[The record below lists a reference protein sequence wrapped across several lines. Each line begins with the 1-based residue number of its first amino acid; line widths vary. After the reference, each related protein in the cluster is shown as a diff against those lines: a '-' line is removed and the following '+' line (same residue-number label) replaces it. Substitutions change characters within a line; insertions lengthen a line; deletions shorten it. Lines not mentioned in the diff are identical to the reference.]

1 MCVCVCVCSRL
12 PRAPFSFEDKK
23 PEQHSSTQSPYSSL
37 ACTHTHKHTQVG
49 VFSTGRIRGE
59 QCRSHSH
66 AALREAMRSVFLS
79 VGGFLACDIHHAVPF
94 LSLTH
99 THTRSQYQHRH
110 LHRTKQRV
118 SGHRLGS
125 APSAVAPQ
133 QAEQGV
139 GCPVQAPPPLGR
151 SHGPPRL
158 LSSRRP
164 RRVCGAGAPPLVDAV
179 SSLSLSLPFSSSSLS
194 HTHSLPAS
202 SLALF
207 LSLSFLFLSLLSSL
221 TSLSLR
227 FLLLPLS
234 LYLALPPSFLDE
246 LAREKGKCGSR
257 NCGVAAQPCLQL
269 ALGRPTHRLRGYGC
283 LRPSAWG
290 LKFRLSIP
298 RASHDRLM
306 MTSFMIYSYRA
317 VGG

>member
-49 VFSTGRIRGE
+49 VFSTARIRGE

-94 LSLTH
+94 LSHTH

-139 GCPVQAPPPLGR
+139 GSPVQAPRPLGR
-151 SHGPPRL
+151 SHGLPRL

-164 RRVCGAGAPPLVDAV
+164 RRVCGAGAPLLIDAV
-179 SSLSLSLPFSSSSLS
+179 SSLSLSLPISSSSLT
-194 HTHSLPAS
+194 HTLSLFP
-202 SLALF
+202 LL
-207 LSLSFLFLSLLSSL
+207 LSLSFSPSLSCFSLFFLLSRLSLFVSSCFLFLSISPS
-221 TSLSLR
+221 
-227 FLLLPLS
+227 
-234 LYLALPPSFLDE
+234 LPPSWTSWRGRRGNAAVAIAGLPRSPAFSWPSEGPPTD
-246 LAREKGKCGSR
+246 CGGTVVS
-257 NCGVAAQPCLQL
+257 A
-269 ALGRPTHRLRGYGC
+269 RLRGG
-283 LRPSAWG
+283 
-290 LKFRLSIP
+290 
-298 RASHDRLM
+298 
-306 MTSFMIYSYRA
+306 
-317 VGG
+317 